1 MSLTKQHLIAM
12 TICHFRRKVM
22 ENKNVLK
29 DEIMGILEDSYDK
42 MVEAFLEKEDISEE
56 DKEIIREKF
65 RVEKRHRIAKRKLD
79 EVTDNTYIGVTKIL
93 NEKYNK
99 IADIYE
105 EAYKE
110 IKQYLEDN
118 NLPFKEEFDEES
130 EEEFDEEIQ
139 D

>member
-1 MSLTKQHLIAM
+1 MSSTKQHLITM

-22 ENKNVLK
+22 ENKETLK

-56 DKEIIREKF
+56 DKEIRREKF
-65 RVEKRHRIAKRKLD
+65 RVEKKFRTAKKMLD

-99 IADIYE
+99 IADLYE
-105 EAYKE
+105 EAYKDV
-110 IKQYLEDN
+110 KQYLEDN
-118 NLPFKEEFDEES
+118 NLPFKEEFDEE
-130 EEEFDEEIQ
+130 IQ